1 MGGALDA
8 PPFRFHPAA
17 TATVM
22 RLVFFDLDGTIS
34 RRDTL
39 VPYALQHALRR
50 RPWRLLW
57 LPRVLPIVI
66 RFALGGS
73 DRGELKGALIAALL
87 GSLTRDDIDAWNESY
102 LPGLLRERVFP
113 AALERIREHRGAGDR
128 LVLMSASVDLYVPD
142 IGRRLGFDATICSGV
157 AWHEGRVLGHLS
169 TPNCRD
175 DEKAVQLRAEVARH
189 PGLQTVA
196 YGNSASDLPH
206 MVLAGH
212 AVLVNPNAAL
222 RRAAEACGKKIE
234 FVRWS

>member
-157 AWHEGRVLGHLS
+157 
-169 TPNCRD
+169 RD

-189 PGLQTVA
+189 PGLPTVA

-222 RRAAEACGKKIE
+222 RRAAEACGHQVE
-234 FVRWS
+234 YVRWS